1 MKFTININDV
11 LIDWRYTDEMQE
23 KQYHLT
29 WIPKRKDI
37 QILSKDLHGL
47 TLGQIKDAIFEE
59 LARDI
64 RSVKDRINKKARA
77 RRRNENIYSWW

>member
-1 MKFTININDV
+1 MKFTININDA

-77 RRRNENIYSWW
+77 RRRNENIYS

>member
-77 RRRNENIYSWW
+77 RRRNENIYS

>member
-1 MKFTININDV
+1 MKFTININGA

-29 WIPKRKDI
+29 WIPKRKDV

-47 TLGQIKDAIFEE
+47 TLSQIKDAIFEE

-64 RSVKDRINKKARA
+64 RSVKDHINKKARA
-77 RRRNENIYSWW
+77 RRKNENI